1 MNPFVP
7 GFLAGKV
14 AFVAGGTSGIN
25 LAIAHALAEYGARVA
40 VMSRNA
46 ARVESAVAAL
56 RAHGGEV
63 YGVAGDV
70 RDFAAVERA
79 VAGAHEALGPFDIV
93 VSGAAGNFICP
104 ADELSSNGFRAVVEI
119 DLIGTFHVLRAAK
132 AVLRVP
138 GASLI
143 NISAP
148 QSTEAFWG
156 QAHVSAAKAGVDMLT
171 RSLAVEWGHEGIR
184 VNGIVP
190 GPIGDTEGMARLAPT
205 EEIREQWAQMNP
217 MRRFGT
223 GHDVAQVALFL
234 CSDAAGYVNG
244 TIVYCDGGQVLAG
257 GRDYRASWLA
267 MKAAQ
272 QRATPEGATPERAAP
287 GTSAE

>member
-1 MNPFVP
+1 MTPFIP

-25 LAIAHALAEYGARVA
+25 LAIAHGLAAYGAKVA

-46 ARVESAVAAL
+46 ARVEGAVAAL
-56 RAHGGEV
+56 RAHGGAV
-63 YGVAGDV
+63 HGAAGDV
-70 RDFAAVERA
+70 RDFAAVQRA
-79 VAGAHEALGPFDIV
+79 VAGAHEALGPLDIV

-132 AVLRVP
+132 ALLRTP

-156 QAHVSAAKAGVDMLT
+156 QSHVSAAKAGVDMLT
-171 RSLAVEWGHEGIR
+171 RSLAVEWGPEGIR

-205 EEIREQWAQMNP
+205 PEIRERWAQTNP

-234 CSDAAGYVNG
+234 CSDAAAYVNG

-257 GRDYRASWLA
+257 GRDYRESWLA
-267 MKAAQ
+267 MQATKAA
-272 QRATPEGATPERAAP
+272 ERGTGP
-287 GTSAE
+287 GTPGE

>member
-1 MNPFVP
+1 MIPFIP
-7 GFLAGKV
+7 GFLARKV

-25 LAIAHALAEYGARVA
+25 LAIAHALAQYGAKVA

-46 ARVESAVAAL
+46 ARVESATAAL

-63 YGVAGDV
+63 YGVTGDV

-79 VAGAHEALGPFDIV
+79 VAGARDALGAFDIV

-119 DLIGTFHVLRAAK
+119 DLIGTFHVMRAAK
-132 AVLRVP
+132 AVLRVS

-156 QAHVSAAKAGVDMLT
+156 QSHVSAAKAGVDMLT

-184 VNGIVP
+184 VNGIIP

-205 EEIREQWAQMNP
+205 EEIRESWAQMNP

-234 CSDAAGYVNG
+234 CSDAASYVNG

-272 QRATPEGATPERAAP
+272 QRTVSDKATAD
-287 GTSAE
+287 